1 LAIPTSGGEPMVVCS
16 FACHSV
22 WSPDGASL
30 YVEVQQRTRTQMGR
44 MVMLPV
50 AANVGLPALP
60 AGGIQS
66 EAQALAI
73 PGSVLVE
80 PSRTVPGL
88 DRDTYAY
95 VQREV
100 RRNLYRIAP
109 P

>member
-1 LAIPTSGGEPMVVCS
+1 
-16 FACHSV
+16 
-22 WSPDGASL
+22 
-30 YVEVQQRTRTQMGR
+30 

-50 AANVGLPALP
+50 AANTGLPDLP

-66 EAQALAI
+66 EAQGLAI

-88 DRDTYAY
+88 DRDTCAN

-100 RRNLYRIAP
+100 RRNLHRIP
-109 P
+109 PP